1 MENKILCKTKMF
13 CPICE
18 EEHEVD
24 LIEKEKETIIK
35 GKKIIY
41 KEKFYRCNKYKDQNT
56 FQNGEL
62 WNEGLTNSLDSYRE
76 QEELLTS
83 KEIKQIRNK
92 YKITQLEMA
101 KLLGVGDVTVT
112 RYETKQIQDE
122 AHDKIMRL
130 IDENALIALEY
141 LENNKENFKK
151 GQRYEII
158 ENNKIMHAKIIFDT
172 FRLSIIFVTILI
184 IIVCPSKF
192 FVFDFK
198 YCIHSFNHCNVM
210 AYHYYGYL

>member
-13 CPICE
+13 WPICE

-24 LIEKEKETIIK
+24 LIEKEKEIIIK
-35 GKKIIY
+35 DKKIKY
-41 KEKFYRCNKYKDQNT
+41 REKFYICNKYKDQNT

-112 RYETKQIQDE
+112 RYETKTNSRRSTWQ
-122 AHDKIMRL
+122 IMRL
-130 IDENALIALEY
+130 IDKNALIALEY
-141 LENNKENFKK
+141 LEINKKN
-151 GQRYEII
+151 
-158 ENNKIMHAKIIFDT
+158 
-172 FRLSIIFVTILI
+172 
-184 IIVCPSKF
+184 
-192 FVFDFK
+192 
-198 YCIHSFNHCNVM
+198 
-210 AYHYYGYL
+210 

>member
-1 MENKILCKTKMF
+1 MENKIKILGKEKMF
-13 CPICE
+13 CSICE
-18 EEHEVD
+18 EEHEVE

-35 GKKIIY
+35 GKKITY
-41 KEKFYRCNKYKDQNT
+41 KERFYRCNKYKEENT

-62 WNEGLTNSLDSYRE
+62 WNEGLINSLDSYRKL
-76 QEELLTS
+76 EELLTS

-130 IDENALIALEY
+130 IDENY
-141 LENNKENFKK
+141 
-151 GQRYEII
+151 Q
-158 ENNKIMHAKIIFDT
+158 MKIIN
-172 FRLSIIFVTILI
+172 L
-184 IIVCPSKF
+184 KF
-192 FVFDFK
+192 
-198 YCIHSFNHCNVM
+198 I
-210 AYHYYGYL
+210 